1 MTCSES
7 EAVIKNLPK
16 KGSPDIQEIQS
27 KILYRYIEYSQKL
40 LHVSRFLLKNKERE
54 NFPSSEDSKLAC
66 PILFE

>member
-54 NFPSSEDSKLAC
+54 NFPSSEDSKLAS
-66 PILFE
+66 PILYN